1 MCCLSAGLNTRP
13 SEGSRPRGCKVA
25 ERGFDS
31 RTSGLWAQ
39 HANHCACNVLAV
51 HVQLHWSEHQGMR
64 THAQLRS
71 AATETKSS
79 QPLCG
84 SKMSILSS
92 EDHYSRDP
100 VQVQSST
107 RAMFTITSNANK
119 PFYGVIKL
127 DMESNHRADTK
138 DFRFLSN
145 ARVL

>member
-1 MCCLSAGLNTRP
+1 MRIENYAILAPFYVGFGTAQNKCIS
-13 SEGSRPRGCKVA
+13 K
-25 ERGFDS
+25 ERLIKGFGRDS
-31 RTSGLWAQ
+31 DSCRY
-39 HANHCACNVLAV
+39 CNSLAV

-92 EDHYSRDP
+92 EDEYSRDP

-107 RAMFTITSNANK
+107 RAMLTITSNADE
-119 PFYGVIKL
+119 PLYGVIKL

-138 DFRFLSN
+138 DSRSLSSH
-145 ARVL
+145 RVL